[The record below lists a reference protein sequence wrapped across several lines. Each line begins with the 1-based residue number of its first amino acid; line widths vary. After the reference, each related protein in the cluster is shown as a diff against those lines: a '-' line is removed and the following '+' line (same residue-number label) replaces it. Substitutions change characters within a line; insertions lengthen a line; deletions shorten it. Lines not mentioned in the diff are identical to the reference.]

1 MAGDSEIWPDA
12 AYHDGVAA
20 LRAHLGETVWLL
32 ETTFNGWQ
40 APVLHPGEPVRL
52 LAVVDYPEP
61 DPRRGLLPHL
71 LITDDGLG
79 RNLGRL
85 LRVSVGRPFDPAPE
99 EVLYRNGPL
108 VERLCFR
115 QRRLSRAWLREA
127 AHYHLGRTLGRPG
140 PRPAIPGPDPD
151 PDTGDDSGDG

>member
-1 MAGDSEIWPDA
+1 MAADAEIWPDA
-12 AYHDGVAA
+12 AYQDGVEA
-20 LRAHLGETVWLL
+20 LRAHLGEPVWLL

-52 LAVVDYPEP
+52 LAVVEYPEP
-61 DPRRGLLPHL
+61 DPRRGLMPHL

-85 LRVSVGRPFDPAPE
+85 LRVSVERPFDPAPE

-115 QRRLSRAWLREA
+115 QRRLSHAWLREA
-127 AHYHLGRTLGRPG
+127 AHYHLGRVLGRPT
-140 PRPAIPGPDPD
+140 PPPAIPGPAEGEGRDE
-151 PDTGDDSGDG
+151 GADG